1 MKFREIFAV
10 FTPWNEQ
17 ICSYGYGTLAAI
29 KNKWDTIKSGDK
41 FSDTVNSEFRI
52 SCWLFE
58 NPFEKLRT
66 RPQFSG
72 RLDRKLFNILTSFWF
87 LRIPWQRTTAVIN
100 LVVKAHLDIFM
111 EIIFIPNK
119 TDSEESLVISSQM
132 GTEDIII

>member
-1 MKFREIFAV
+1 M
-10 FTPWNEQ
+10 TN
-17 ICSYGYGTLAAI
+17 
-29 KNKWDTIKSGDK
+29 

-52 SCWLFE
+52 SCRLFE

-87 LRIPWQRTTAVIN
+87 LKIPWQRTTGVIN

-119 TDSEESLVISSQM
+119 TDSEESPVTGLHM
-132 GTEDIII
+132 GTEEKQHNTPNI